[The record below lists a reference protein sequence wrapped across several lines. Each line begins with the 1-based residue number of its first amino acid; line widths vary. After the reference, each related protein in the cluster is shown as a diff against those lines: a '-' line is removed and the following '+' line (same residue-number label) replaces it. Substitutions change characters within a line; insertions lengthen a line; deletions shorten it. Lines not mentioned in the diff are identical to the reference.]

1 MLRRKTLREKYAIVW
16 LGMAG
21 AILVSAAFTNLL
33 NQISRFLGFQFLSN
47 FVLLLFGLVNLI
59 VAMHLSVV
67 VGKTEDQN
75 QTLAEE
81 VALLKAKISENKVN

>member
-21 AILVSAAFTNLL
+21 AILVSAAFSNLL

>member
-21 AILVSAAFTNLL
+21 AILVSAAFNNLL